1 MCGWWDGWHTILS
14 DKMPTKTQNTKQ
26 HDFQVS
32 ETRFKQR
39 EGLETILSQHYT
51 PDKLEMCFMQENTLT
66 QVVVVEDITEG
77 NKDTTKSVVDM
88 AEDISENTIS
98 DNSDR
103 NPRVLPSVK
112 YSSSNTIKY
121 LSFLQIICLVLTLI
135 ITV

>member
-1 MCGWWDGWHTILS
+1 M
-14 DKMPTKTQNTKQ
+14 
-26 HDFQVS
+26 
-32 ETRFKQR
+32 
-39 EGLETILSQHYT
+39 SQHYT

-103 NPRVLPSVK
+103 NPRVLPSSK
-112 YSSSNTIKY
+112 YSSSNTMKY